1 MSARLNLVL
10 LGLAAL
16 IVVAPLALTPNAQ
29 FGGTDDAARDAV
41 AAANPSYVPWAEPLW
56 EPPGKEV
63 ESLLFALQ
71 AAIGAGL
78 VGYAIGRRH
87 GRGER

>member
-1 MSARLNLVL
+1 MNARLNLTL
-10 LGLAAL
+10 LVLAAL
-16 IVVAPLALTPNAQ
+16 IVVAPLVIHPGTE
-29 FGGTDDAARDAV
+29 FSGTDDAARDAV
-41 AAANPSYVPWAEPLW
+41 AAANPTYIPWASPLW
-56 EPPGKEV
+56 EPPGKEM

-87 GRGER
+87 GRGGR